1 MIMQILTDDQCE
13 TLSGG
18 ALVNIGDI
26 SPKIN
31 VVLANQL
38 SNQFGL
44 GFFGSRVF
52 NGSGQL
58 VGIDQYM

>member
-1 MIMQILTDDQCE
+1 MQILTDNQCE

-18 ALVNIGDI
+18 SLIRIGDI
-26 SPKIN
+26 SPKVN
-31 VVLANQL
+31 VNFANQL

-44 GFFGSRVF
+44 GFFGGKVF

-58 VGIDQYM
+58 IGIDQYM